1 MPHSQHG
8 RRRVTDAV
16 AADGDAHGSIRK
28 GESDTVLPRELMTR
42 RGVPVRAPHKAA
54 REPIQCWAVAAKVE
68 LGAPSGS
75 ADTGVVGGNERWP
88 QRFVFTD
95 AGKLQRGQHNRMPT
109 LIGPPMSFPQHPVG
123 CAHPGCRRPD
133 RCPPVPRHQQAT
145 VREGRRVTPHRQ
157 HIRRSRPGP
166 ATSAVVTGGDLLPAM
181 RPFAKTSVPYEV
193 SQVKGDHDERRNV
206 VRFDTVSE
214 SRSAAAVSRRCSRG
228 RKDLRHAGAGPAPGA
243 AGSRRGRRARRDP

>member
-1 MPHSQHG
+1 ML
-8 RRRVTDAV
+8 
-16 AADGDAHGSIRK
+16 GSRSAK
-28 GESDTVLPRELMTR
+28 G
-42 RGVPVRAPHKAA
+42 
-54 REPIQCWAVAAKVE
+54 E

-75 ADTGVVGGNERWP
+75 ADTGVIGSDKRWP
-88 QRFVFTD
+88 RRFVVTD
-95 AGKLQRGQHNRMPT
+95 AVKLQRCQHDRLPT

-123 CAHPGCRRPD
+123 CAHPGWRRPD
-133 RCPPVPRHQQAT
+133 RCPTVPRHHQAT

-157 HIRRSRPGP
+157 RIRRSRPGP
-166 ATSAVVTGGDLLPAM
+166 ATSAVVMAGDRLPAM
-181 RPFAKTSVPYEV
+181 RPLAKPSVPYEV

>member
-133 RCPPVPRHQQAT
+133 RCPPSRAINKPQSAKAVGSRPTDSTSEEAAQA
-145 VREGRRVTPHRQ
+145 RPL
-157 HIRRSRPGP
+157 RRSSR
-166 ATSAVVTGGDLLPAM
+166 VVIFSPPCARLP
-181 RPFAKTSVPYEV
+181 K
-193 SQVKGDHDERRNV
+193 RR
-206 VRFDTVSE
+206 FHTK
-214 SRSAAAVSRRCSRG
+214 C
-228 RKDLRHAGAGPAPGA
+228 RK
-243 AGSRRGRRARRDP
+243 